1 MIKNSINS
9 SKIPTALFI
18 LLPILF
24 LCLALFK
31 LYPFENTLFLEKFY
45 DGTPHDDWDW
55 YALYASEIVTTGI
68 STITPPTS
76 WLYGQF
82 IALCFCIFGETNIP
96 IYILQSL
103 FLSISIVLL
112 YASFYNKMGKTAGL
126 LLLFSLTLFGFLD
139 VFKYYTFRC
148 LSENLAL
155 FIVSLFLFCFIK
167 GIERNNTKLHIASS
181 VLLGLLCITRPN
193 IFPFAIATIFIYAW
207 YISNYKK
214 IIVFTLVFVF
224 TILLQPLGN
233 LFLIQSFSFFPI
245 ERLST
250 QSGGYF
256 LAAFDFSK
264 AYRNTMSLFG
274 FMSFTSPEFRWRP
287 HWTVMWILFVIY
299 CINKIKSKVKF
310 EMWEIISFT
319 FIITYYTV
327 ILFVADPDNGSY
339 GFRFYVPG
347 ILIVLPFAIIS
358 ASKIGKRIVS
368 YVNKL

>member
-1 MIKNSINS
+1 M
-9 SKIPTALFI
+9 
-18 LLPILF
+18 
-24 LCLALFK
+24 
-31 LYPFENTLFLEKFY
+31 
-45 DGTPHDDWDW
+45 
-55 YALYASEIVTTGI
+55 
-68 STITPPTS
+68 
-76 WLYGQF
+76 
-82 IALCFCIFGETNIP
+82 
-96 IYILQSL
+96 
-103 FLSISIVLL
+103 
-112 YASFYNKMGKTAGL
+112 
-126 LLLFSLTLFGFLD
+126 
-139 VFKYYTFRC
+139 
-148 LSENLAL
+148 
-155 FIVSLFLFCFIK
+155 SLFLFCFIK
-167 GIERNNTKLHIASS
+167 GIERNKTILHIASS

-214 IIVFTLVFVF
+214 TIVFTLVFVF

-256 LAAFDFSK
+256 LTAFDFSK

-310 EMWEIISFT
+310 EMWEIISLT
-319 FIITYYTV
+319 FIITYYAV
-327 ILFVADPDNGSY
+327 ILFVADPDNGNY
-339 GFRFYVPG
+339 GFRFYIPG

-368 YVNKL
+368 YFNKL